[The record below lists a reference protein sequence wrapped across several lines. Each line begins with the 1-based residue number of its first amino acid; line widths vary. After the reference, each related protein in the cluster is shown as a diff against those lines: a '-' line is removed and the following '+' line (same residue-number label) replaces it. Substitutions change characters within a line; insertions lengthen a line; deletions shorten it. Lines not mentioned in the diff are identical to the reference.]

1 MVVRGPTSQSDVNNT
16 DKRLHKR
23 AESLVRKE
31 LKALR
36 EKKLGVRQLHDIKQ
50 QIVGHVALSQDSGNS
65 VMTSLGK
72 SYLLYDRV
80 ERLESVFAAIEA
92 ITSDDV
98 LRLAND
104 VLDDATWSHQVYEN

>member
-1 MVVRGPTSQSDVNNT
+1 MSEKSMAWRTTLNVPIRLTVTWVVFSVYFGT

-50 QIVGHVALSQDSGNS
+50 QIVGHVSTIPGFWQQCG
-65 VMTSLGK
+65 
-72 SYLLYDRV
+72 
-80 ERLESVFAAIEA
+80 
-92 ITSDDV
+92 
-98 LRLAND
+98 
-104 VLDDATWSHQVYEN
+104 